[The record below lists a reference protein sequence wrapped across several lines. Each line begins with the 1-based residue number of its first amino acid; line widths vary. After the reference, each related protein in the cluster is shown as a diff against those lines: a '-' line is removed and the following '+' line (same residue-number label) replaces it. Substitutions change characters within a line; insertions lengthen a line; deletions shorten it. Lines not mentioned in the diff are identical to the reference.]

1 MALRSQAPKAT
12 PFAALNG
19 ETMPLLLETI
29 PCLADNYA
37 YLIHDPDTLETAL
50 IDAPEAAPI
59 LARLSE
65 KGWTLGQIFI
75 THHHSDH
82 IDGVAE
88 LVGATGAQVLG
99 GADDAHRL
107 PPLTRAL
114 REGDTVQVGAYTGR
128 VLDVSGHTIGHIA
141 FVFDS
146 AGEEGETF
154 AFTADSLMAAGC
166 GRLFEGAPAQMW
178 ASLQKLMALPDDT
191 WVCSGHEYTT
201 SNLAFAAHVD
211 GANPALQARIEKV
224 AAARAANRP
233 TVPSRLSGERATNP
247 FLRAG
252 DAALKAAIGNP
263 DASDSDTFAALRAMK
278 DSFRG

>member
-1 MALRSQAPKAT
+1 
-12 PFAALNG
+12 
-19 ETMPLLLETI
+19 MPLLLETI

-37 YLIHDPDTLETAL
+37 YLIHDLETGQTAL
-50 IDAPEAAPI
+50 VDAPEAPPI
-59 LARLSE
+59 LARLAE

-75 THHHSDH
+75 THHHPDH

-88 LVGATGAQVLG
+88 LVAATGAQVLG
-99 GADDAHRL
+99 ASADAHRL
-107 PPLTRAL
+107 PPLNTAL
-114 REGDTVQVGAYTGR
+114 AEGDTVQVGTHKGR

-141 FVFDS
+141 FVFDG
-146 AGEEGETF
+146 AGTEGETL

-166 GRLFEGAPAQMW
+166 GRLFEGSPDQMW
-178 ASLQKLMALPDDT
+178 DSLQKLAALPDET

-211 GANPALQARIEKV
+211 PANPALLARIEKV
-224 AAARAANRP
+224 RLARAEGRA

-252 DAALKAAIGNP
+252 EAALKAAAG
-263 DASDSDTFAALRAMK
+263 DAAATDRATFAALRAMK
-278 DSFRG
+278 DNFRG